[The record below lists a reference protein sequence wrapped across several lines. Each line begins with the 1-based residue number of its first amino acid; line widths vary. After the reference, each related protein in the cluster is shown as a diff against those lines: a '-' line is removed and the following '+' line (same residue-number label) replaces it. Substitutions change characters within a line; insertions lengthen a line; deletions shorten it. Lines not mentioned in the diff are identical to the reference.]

1 MTGHQDSPGHPGHDP
16 APVPFRPGGPRGPGA
31 LRMPVAAAAALAVGA
46 AALGGG
52 AAAGVRHLLG
62 EDAGGRA
69 PGAFA
74 GGSRAAAKDAGTVSS
89 AAERVAPSVVEI
101 EASSGG
107 GRSTGSG
114 VVVSGS
120 GEILTNNHVVAGAD
134 SVRVTFHDGGTAT
147 AGVVG
152 RAADRDM
159 ALIDARGV
167 SGLDPA
173 ELGDSDR
180 VGVGDQVVAL
190 GSPAGL
196 SSTVTSGVVSAKDR
210 EVTVGHAG
218 GGNGGGER
226 SGGDGDGGG
235 GEWPFGLG
243 GPGGGDS
250 GGDGA
255 TYKAIQTD
263 ASLNPGNSGG
273 PLATLDGRVVGFN
286 SATYASGPGASGGS
300 RGSGP
305 AAGAAE
311 KGRGSVGLGF
321 AVPVDAVAE
330 VLDELRSGAGVA

>member
-52 AAAGVRHLLG
+52 AAVGVRHLLG

-101 EASSGG
+101 EASSGR

-218 GGNGGGER
+218 GGNGGG
-226 SGGDGDGGG
+226 
-235 GEWPFGLG
+235 
-243 GPGGGDS
+243 DS

-300 RGSGP
+300 RDSGP

-330 VLDELRSGAGVA
+330 VLDELRSGAGVD

>member
-1 MTGHQDSPGHPGHDP
+1 MTGHQGSPARPGHDP
-16 APVPFRPGGPRGPGA
+16 APAPLRPGGPRGPGV
-31 LRMPVAAAAALAVGA
+31 LRMPVAAVAVLAVGA

-62 EDAGGRA
+62 EDTSGTAA
-69 PGAFA
+69 GAFA
-74 GGSRAAAKDAGTVSS
+74 GGSRSSAEDAGTVSS

-114 VVVSGS
+114 VVVSGG

-134 SVRVTFHDGGTAT
+134 RVRVTFRDGGTAT
-147 AGVVG
+147 ADVVG

-173 ELGDSDR
+173 ELGDSDQ

-210 EVTVGHAG
+210 EVTVGSA
-218 GGNGGGER
+218 GGER
-226 SGGDGDGGG
+226 GGGDG

-243 GPGGGDS
+243 GLGDGGP

-255 TYKAIQTD
+255 TYEAIQTD
-263 ASLNPGNSGG
+263 APLNPGNSGG

-286 SATYASGPGASGGS
+286 SATYASGPGGSGGS

-330 VLDELRSGAGVA
+330 VLGDLRSGAGVD